1 MVRVTMCHMV
11 LLYFT
16 KNVEKK
22 LFRGTIA
29 KVFFL
34 TFVIFLIVKSSSAAS
49 ASETIGKWEVY
60 EINLTTTNT
69 YLNPYK
75 DVILSA
81 TFNGPN
87 EKEITIE
94 GFWYGCNTWKVRF
107 APTEVGR
114 WTYTII
120 SNDDQLN
127 GKTGTIEAISSDK
140 KGFIKVNP
148 TNPHSFMYDDGTPF
162 FWMGDTLW
170 DDPGYTRFKDYIDLI
185 SSYNY
190 NSYHTIVVHD
200 RYDYQ
205 SNEGGAPFVMVSPT
219 QRNYDLLRP
228 EFFKEL
234 DKRVIYANSKGILP
248 QLYLTWSQEFV
259 RFERSQFARFVRYMV
274 ARYAAY
280 NVIWIVSGEFEEES
294 SPSEYAYH
302 GNMIYQID
310 PYKHPISIHTIN
322 SNNEFSED
330 AWLTYIMLQ
339 TGDNLHTKV
348 INDRTYDKPVV
359 VGETHYLID
368 SKITLDDWRKLHWSI
383 VMAGGYF
390 DTGYEYIYYDPD
402 HHYSK
407 PYTGWNLNYPTNLQG
422 MAQMKYLY
430 DFFQKV
436 EFWNM
441 TPSDHLVISGIA
453 YSLAN
458 IGQEYV
464 IYLPDGGSVTV
475 DLSDA
480 SGTLNVKWYDPKTGR
495 YYDEGTV
502 IGGGSERFTP
512 PFSGDAVLHII
523 SVVFDTGKGSYPSIF
538 GTHNGTLTPTDDITV
553 QKMYTYPCPK
563 TGGHSEYVKI
573 WNASGTIAEGNWSGY
588 EGDWRN
594 ISFDKPFILK
604 SDETYN
610 YTIRTGSYPQIIH
623 KRRANVTGGTIT
635 CEEFV
640 DANGKSYNDW
650 IPAIKLYS
658 TEVASASSNITN
670 DMHYVHGGSGDG
682 TEPPV
687 TDIIKAVLYDLY
699 NSAVKRR
706 FKALESIKGLYNRD
720 KLLLSLY
727 RYYRGGILA

>member
-140 KGFIKVNP
+140 TGFIKVNP

-302 GNMIYQID
+302 GNTIYQID

-322 SNNEFSED
+322 SNNEFGND

-359 VGETHYLID
+359 VGETQYLID
-368 SKITLDDWRKLHWSI
+368 SEISLDDWRKLHWSI

-390 DTGYEYIYYDPD
+390 DTGYQYIYYDPD

-523 SVVFDTGKGSYPSIF
+523 STFFDTGKGSYPSIF

-699 NSAVKRR
+699 NSAVKRL